1 MKRDG
6 DNVAVQLDDLQS
18 TTVSND
24 GKMQTGVIST
34 NV

>member
-6 DNVAVQLDDLQS
+6 DNVAVKLDDLQS
-18 TTVSND
+18 TTASND
-24 GKMQTGVIST
+24 GKTQTGVIST